1 MRPTLS
7 RWIFLFGLAAAALMS
22 ACAGAAESEPLL
34 RFGFL
39 SDPHLNVASESSQTA
54 FANALSHFAAC
65 DVDAVV
71 MSGDLLDTG
80 SEEEMQLVLTAW
92 RSAFPNGRGPDGREV
107 VPFVVWGN
115 HDYMDASYMRT
126 MTPDELASAYPHQMR
141 NDKDRWWRELAGEPF
156 PGEVYHR
163 KIRGFSFV
171 GAHWGHEDETG
182 PWMEAHAAGVDT
194 SRFFVHVQHPHP
206 YGTVYGEAS
215 GPKEVKNLLSAYPNC
230 LSLSGHSHLSLAD
243 DRALWQGAFVALTGS
258 TPSRQVA
265 VIRVYVGRVEIA
277 RRDMAA
283 NVELPLWTLSM
294 KTVGSDGARELSSSA
309 IAFDTKVRTAESIAQ
324 TTPFDSCDRRS
335 RTAPAIAFR
344 STPPTG
350 NVLLVR

>member
-1 MRPTLS
+1 MRATLS
-7 RWIFLFGLAAAALMS
+7 SRVFLFGLAAAAFMS
-22 ACAGAAESEPLL
+22 TRAGAVEAEPLL

-115 HDYMDASYMRT
+115 HDYMQASYMRR
-126 MTPDELASAYPHQMR
+126 MTPSQLNAAFAKRMID
-141 NDKDRWWRELAGEPF
+141 DKDRWWRELTGEPF

-182 PWMEAHAAGVDT
+182 PWMEAHRAEIDT
-194 SRFFVHVQHPHP
+194 SKLFVHVQHPHP
-206 YGTVYGEAS
+206 SGTVYEDAG
-215 GPKEVKNLLSAYPNC
+215 GPAAVKAYLSAYPSC
-230 LSLSGHSHLSLAD
+230 LSLSGHSHLSMGPAK
-243 DRALWQGAFVALTGS
+243 ALWQGSFTALTGS
-258 TPSRQVA
+258 IPGRNSA
-265 VIRVYVGRVEIA
+265 ILSVYPDRLVIA
-277 RRDMAA
+277 RR
-283 NVELPLWTLSM
+283 NVGKNLDLPEWALPLPL
-294 KTVGSDGARELSSSA
+294 KPQPGRV
-309 IAFDTKVRTAESIAQ
+309 F
-324 TTPFDSCDRRS
+324 PFA
-335 RTAPAIAFR
+335 T
-344 STPPTG
+344 
-350 NVLLVR
+350 